1 MFIFRTIFQ
10 PWALSSYIP
19 AAERGLFTHYA
30 CSSRLFHLLNLA
42 LENMDECFWSINRDR
57 KLCLCRS
64 HCHQNVVLQTTAK
77 KLKFKLII
85 PELVVLILQ
94 AKPLEKKK
102 KIRNVKSH
110 FPVLSSSRF
119 TMLLFKLLNSRSRTF
134 VALTI
139 VSKNRFKI

>member
-30 CSSRLFHLLNLA
+30 RSSRLFHLLNLA

-102 KIRNVKSH
+102 KSETSSH
-110 FPVLSSSRF
+110 IFRFCPLQGSQCCCLSSL
-119 TMLLFKLLNSRSRTF
+119 T
-134 VALTI
+134 VA
-139 VSKNRFKI
+139 VVPSWR